1 LWSSQLV
8 RYKRL
13 NPQIWGKSQQKNF
26 SGLINGYENQE
37 VHEKQAILWLEN
49 IYIRLKLATFQHL
62 LQEIL
67 GNLKTEKTAL
77 KTSKKAYRTNDR

>member
-1 LWSSQLV
+1 MVVSACQIQE
-8 RYKRL
+8 L

-26 SGLINGYENQE
+26 SRLINGHENQE

-62 LQEIL
+62 SYIKIPR
-67 GNLKTEKTAL
+67 NLKI
-77 KTSKKAYRTNDR
+77 N